1 MSAKILQI
9 VTNNPEVHRCPD
21 MPYGVVFAEGDPM
34 GVLDKTEE
42 LLQDGWR
49 LVSAPLPPN
58 VPIMRGPYRSLVI
71 EESEDRY
78 DCRGIL
84 SLAKARERYLMERQV
99 NCSEP
104 GKDFA
109 LIDRQMLLRALRDFA
124 ILNGISS

>member
-58 VPIMRGPYRSLVI
+58 VPVMRGP
-71 EESEDRY
+71 
-78 DCRGIL
+78 
-84 SLAKARERYLMERQV
+84 
-99 NCSEP
+99 
-104 GKDFA
+104 
-109 LIDRQMLLRALRDFA
+109 
-124 ILNGISS
+124 